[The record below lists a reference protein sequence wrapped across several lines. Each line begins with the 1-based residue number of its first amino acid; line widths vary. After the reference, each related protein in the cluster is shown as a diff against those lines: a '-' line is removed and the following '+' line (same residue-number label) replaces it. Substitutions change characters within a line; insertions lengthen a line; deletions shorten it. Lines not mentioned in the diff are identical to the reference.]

1 MLGQGISVRYTS
13 MEHNS
18 TCTGISITTGS
29 RAQFFLT
36 RFESPPIEPPNRSL
50 SSGVVRVDQSEYT
63 AVGSYADST
72 TAGGNNIFNCSCSE
86 LSSHHRTRP
95 ITRSC
100 PGCARNSQHLAACHA
115 RVLDATTPS
124 DVSAAHKPLDRERDA
139 PWAMGH
145 GLPVPADWPGFIDH
159 CGCQCSVPLLPY
171 HVSCCCCRLQRI
183 LGSRVRRRRRDGT
196 KAESPGAAHD
206 GMSGLALAG
215 REQSR
220 RSTRRIEFSGLP
232 AACSQCRRIGTSSS
246 RRPLARSMWSTGIET
261 PALAGSGSRQ

>member
-95 ITRSC
+95 ITHSSLVCRSC
-100 PGCARNSQHLAACHA
+100 PGCARIGIVSIWPLATRGCSTRPRHQ
-115 RVLDATTPS
+115 T
-124 DVSAAHKPLDRERDA
+124 SAPPTNRWIERETHHG
-139 PWAMGH
+139 PWAM
-145 GLPVPADWPGFIDH
+145 A
-159 CGCQCSVPLLPY
+159 CQCQPTGLGLSITAGASVRY
-171 HVSCCCCRLQRI
+171 RCYR
-183 LGSRVRRRRRDGT
+183 T
-196 KAESPGAAHD
+196 
-206 GMSGLALAG
+206 M
-215 REQSR
+215 
-220 RSTRRIEFSGLP
+220 
-232 AACSQCRRIGTSSS
+232 
-246 RRPLARSMWSTGIET
+246 
-261 PALAGSGSRQ
+261 